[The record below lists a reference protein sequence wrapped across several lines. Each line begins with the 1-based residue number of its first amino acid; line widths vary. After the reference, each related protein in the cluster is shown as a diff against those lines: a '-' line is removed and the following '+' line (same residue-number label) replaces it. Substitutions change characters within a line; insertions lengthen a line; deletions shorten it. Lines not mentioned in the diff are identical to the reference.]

1 MADRSNQRLQTLGIP
16 QAPEADSVMRSRR
29 ADSPLG
35 PGLMPNNRP
44 DTCVQ
49 STQSK
54 IYGILQ
60 NRGRSYMK
68 YASRTIQGTSYP
80 SLIFPAVQ
88 IRQASTPESPT
99 PLILL
104 VIVCLPKTNL
114 ISR

>member
-60 NRGRSYMK
+60 NRGRSYME
-68 YASRTIQGTSYP
+68 YAGYQHFVDWLNQHGALAACRS
-80 SLIFPAVQ
+80 
-88 IRQASTPESPT
+88 
-99 PLILL
+99 
-104 VIVCLPKTNL
+104 
-114 ISR
+114 

>member
-60 NRGRSYMK
+60 NRGRSYME
-68 YASRTIQGTSYP
+68 YAITLWVKKKS
-80 SLIFPAVQ
+80 
-88 IRQASTPESPT
+88 IRKRLFLGP
-99 PLILL
+99 
-104 VIVCLPKTNL
+104 
-114 ISR
+114 